1 MVERAILF
9 PPGEPRR
16 SRQHKCRTAKAAGV
30 GPHCH
35 CSFAPP
41 QQCNGRGRGH
51 RSSSG
56 RIGSRATCLSRLSA
70 ADCQRGSDSG
80 RSHARQTR
88 SDPMIPRHLVIA
100 VAVLLMI
107 VLGMAVYVWQ
117 MRGRAAAVPVATSDD
132 RPLAPPSAGPTEQLT
147 LFVAYDDP
155 GILRA
160 QSARI
165 PLSSGRQQ
173 RAEELLRA
181 LLALYL
187 DKSSPHAIGVGSDIR
202 SVYLVD
208 PGLAVIDL
216 NAAFA
221 DTHRSGV
228 LVEELTV
235 ASLIHTLSANIP
247 GILKVKILVDGK
259 ERDSL
264 AGHADL
270 SDFYDVSAVNQLSI
284 QLQSVP

>member
-1 MVERAILF
+1 
-9 PPGEPRR
+9 
-16 SRQHKCRTAKAAGV
+16 
-30 GPHCH
+30 
-35 CSFAPP
+35 
-41 QQCNGRGRGH
+41 
-51 RSSSG
+51 
-56 RIGSRATCLSRLSA
+56 
-70 ADCQRGSDSG
+70 
-80 RSHARQTR
+80 
-88 SDPMIPRHLVIA
+88 MIPRHLVIA

-107 VLGMAVYVWQ
+107 VLGMAVYAWQ
-117 MRGRAAAVPVATSDD
+117 MRGRAAVPVAASDA

-165 PLSSGRQQ
+165 PLSAGRQQ

-181 LLALYL
+181 LLAR
-187 DKSSPHAIGVGSDIR
+187 VGADVR

-270 SDFYDVSAVNQLSI
+270 SDFYDVSAVNQLAI